1 MATIIIC
8 IILVGI
14 CALGV
19 KSYIGKLSHG
29 CCGAGGDTVKRERPK
44 DSELSH
50 YPYVYHMEIE
60 GMTCKN
66 CAARIEN
73 AFHAAEGGSF
83 YAKVNLKK
91 KTAEIYAKEE
101 TSEEEL
107 RRIVIRNGYSVVS
120 VRAGK

>member
-8 IILVGI
+8 IILAGA

-19 KSYIGKLSHG
+19 KGYIGKLSHG
-29 CCGAGGDTVKRERPK
+29 CCGAGGSSVKKEKPK
-44 DSELSH
+44 DGDISH
-50 YPYVYHMEIE
+50 YPYIYHMEIE

-73 AFHAAEGGSF
+73 AFHAAESGSF

-91 KTAEIYAKEE
+91 KTATIYAKEAAA
-101 TSEEEL
+101 EEEL
-107 RRIVIRNGYSVVS
+107 RRIVVRCGYSVVS
-120 VRAGK
+120 VR